1 MTNQHGGKRSNSGRK
16 PLPDESIRR
25 NHSVK
30 FSDPEWLTVQGLAA
44 KSGMDVSKYIRGL
57 IEKEIEKEIENND

>member
-16 PLPDESIRR
+16 PLTEELIRR
-25 NHSVK
+25 NHSIK
-30 FSDPEWLTVQGLAA
+30 FSDQEWLTVQSLAV

-57 IEKEIEKEIENND
+57 IEKEIENND